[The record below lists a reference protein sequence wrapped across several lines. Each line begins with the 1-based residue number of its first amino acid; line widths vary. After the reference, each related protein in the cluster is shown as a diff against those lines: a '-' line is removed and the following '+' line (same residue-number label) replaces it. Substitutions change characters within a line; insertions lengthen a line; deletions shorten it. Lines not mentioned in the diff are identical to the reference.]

1 MPYARI
7 AAPVDCKDPA
17 WQELLDVALNTGT
30 AKALK
35 GVTPAGLPPGGYWEY
50 RKRCNGGRKYLMYN
64 VPVSPDKRNKRT
76 YVIGSVNP
84 EYAEEALAWKPQ
96 PNSER
101 RFYFESGPVL
111 VRYDHQALPAAIE
124 AMPI

>member
-7 AAPVDCKDPA
+7 SAPVDCKDPA
-17 WQELLDVALNTGT
+17 WQPLLDVALNTGT
-30 AKALK
+30 VKALK
-35 GVTPAGLPPGGYWEY
+35 GITPAGLPHGGYWEY

-64 VPVSPDKRNKRT
+64 VPVAPDKRNKRT

-96 PNSER
+96 PNCER
-101 RFYFESGPVL
+101 LFNFASGAVL
-111 VRYDHQALPAAIE
+111 VRYDALALPERIT
-124 AMPI
+124 PL